1 MAAVCIWYKEE
12 QKGNKTGMNQDRVY
26 ENRRNSY
33 QGNPMERPEPFL
45 RHSPYGE
52 EVWRS
57 SGSAGTAAGCS
68 QYYSRTAS
76 DLQRLVEA
84 ECDRMDYRGSMMYD
98 EFPDRLMME
107 HTCRNIARQYG
118 RENGGK
124 DEKTAEEE
132 LLDLIG
138 VLFYNEMFRR
148 RSRGN
153 IITICGFNLRHKVIR
168 G

>member
-1 MAAVCIWYKEE
+1 MAAMCIWYKEE

-33 QGNPMERPEPFL
+33 QGNPMEQQEARE
-45 RHSPYGE
+45 RQRMQS
-52 EVWRS
+52 
-57 SGSAGTAAGCS
+57 
-68 QYYSRTAS
+68 YYSRTAS

-107 HTCRNIARQYG
+107 HTCRNIARQYS

-148 RSRGN
+148 RSRRKHYY
-153 IITICGFNLRHKVIR
+153 NLWL
-168 G
+168 

>member
-1 MAAVCIWYKEE
+1 MAAMCIWYKEE

-33 QGNPMERPEPFL
+33 QGNPMERPEPFFAQ
-45 RHSPYGE
+45 RMQS
-52 EVWRS
+52 
-57 SGSAGTAAGCS
+57 
-68 QYYSRTAS
+68 YYSRTAS

-107 HTCRNIARQYG
+107 HTCRNIARQYS

-148 RSRGN
+148 RSRRKHYY
-153 IITICGFNLRHKVIR
+153 NLWL
-168 G
+168 

>member
-33 QGNPMERPEPFL
+33 QGNPMERPEPFFAAQPL
-45 RHSPYGE
+45 WGRSME
-52 EVWRS
+52 EQQEARERQRMQS
-57 SGSAGTAAGCS
+57 
-68 QYYSRTAS
+68 YYSRTAS

-98 EFPDRLMME
+98 ELPDRQMME
-107 HTCRNIARQYG
+107 HTSRNIARQYG

-148 RSRGN
+148 RSRRKHYY
-153 IITICGFNLRHKVIR
+153 NLRL
-168 G
+168 

>member
-33 QGNPMERPEPFL
+33 QGNPMERPEPFFAAQPL
-45 RHSPYGE
+45 WGRSME
-52 EVWRS
+52 EQQEARERQRMQS
-57 SGSAGTAAGCS
+57 
-68 QYYSRTAS
+68 YYSRTAS

-98 EFPDRLMME
+98 ELPDRLKME

-148 RSRGN
+148 RSRRKHYY
-153 IITICGFNLRHKVIR
+153 NLWL
-168 G
+168 

>member
-33 QGNPMERPEPFL
+33 QGNPMERPEPFFAAQPL
-45 RHSPYGE
+45 WGRSME
-52 EVWRS
+52 EQQEARERQRMQS
-57 SGSAGTAAGCS
+57 
-68 QYYSRTAS
+68 YYSRTAS

-98 EFPDRLMME
+98 ELPDRLMME

-132 LLDLIG
+132 LLGLIG

-148 RSRGN
+148 RSRRKHYY
-153 IITICGFNLRHKVIR
+153 NLWL
-168 G
+168 